1 MAAGREDVKE
11 EPEAVAVEAT
21 GKTEKPEKIDP
32 YTLASGI
39 FKFLY
44 DSGILPRVCLEME
57 MVEILAKH
65 IETELNG
72 VTIGEEPE
80 ILRDWT
86 AAENAVDDILSKYA
100 PGGYIGKIIYKVV
113 LPLKE
118 RLEAGERTPELYNA
132 IVEATR

>member
-1 MAAGREDVKE
+1 
-11 EPEAVAVEAT
+11 
-21 GKTEKPEKIDP
+21 
-32 YTLASGI
+32 
-39 FKFLY
+39 
-44 DSGILPRVCLEME
+44 